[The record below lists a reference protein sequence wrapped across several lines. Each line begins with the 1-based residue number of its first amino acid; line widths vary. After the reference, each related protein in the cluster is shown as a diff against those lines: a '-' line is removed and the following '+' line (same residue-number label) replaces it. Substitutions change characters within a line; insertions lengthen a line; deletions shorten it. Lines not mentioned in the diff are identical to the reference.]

1 MSELV
6 SIITPTYNSAKYI
19 AETIQSVQN
28 QTYQDWKM
36 IIVDDCSQDETVEII
51 QELMEEDSRIHLFQ
65 LSKNSGAAKARN
77 FGIEKVTGKYMTFLD
92 ADDIW
97 FTDFIQNSIETIKKI
112 GVNFVF
118 SSYKRSNEDLE
129 FIYSDFIV
137 PEKVTYTDILKTNSI
152 SCLTAFINVGALGIK
167 KMPDILKRQDMG
179 LWLKYLKEIPFAY
192 GIQEPKA
199 IYRIRENSLSR
210 NKKNLLKYQW
220 QFYREVEKL
229 SFLSSIY
236 YMLHWMY
243 RGFMKYRN

>member
-1 MSELV
+1 MNELV

-19 AETIQSVQN
+19 SETIQSVQK
-28 QTYQDWKM
+28 QTHKNWEM
-36 IIVDDCSQDETVEII
+36 IIVDDCSQDETVEVI
-51 QELMEEDSRIHLFQ
+51 QNFMDEDHRIHLLQ
-65 LSKNSGAAKARN
+65 LNKNSGAAKARN

-97 FTDFIQNSIETIKKI
+97 FTDFIENSIKIINEKKI
-112 GVNFVF
+112 NFVF
-118 SSYKRSNEDLE
+118 SSYKRSNENLE

-137 PEKVTYTDILKTNSI
+137 PERVTYTDILKTNSI
-152 SCLTAFINVGALGIK
+152 SCLTAFINVEVLGIK
-167 KMPDILKRQDMG
+167 KMPDVLKRQDMG
-179 LWLKYLKEIPFAY
+179 LWLQYLKEIPYAY

>member
-1 MSELV
+1 MNELV

-19 AETIQSVQN
+19 SETIQSVQK
-28 QTYQDWKM
+28 QTHKNWEI

-51 QELMEEDSRIHLFQ
+51 QNFMDEDHRIHLLQ
-65 LSKNSGAAKARN
+65 LNKNSGAAKARN

-97 FTDFIQNSIETIKKI
+97 FTDFIENSIKTINEKKI
-112 GVNFVF
+112 NFVF
-118 SSYKRSNEDLE
+118 SSYKRSNENLE

-137 PEKVTYTDILKTNSI
+137 PERVTYTDILKTNSI
-152 SCLTAFINVGALGIK
+152 SCLTAFINVEVLGIK
-167 KMPDILKRQDMG
+167 KMPDVLKRQDMG
-179 LWLKYLKEIPFAY
+179 LWLQYLKEIPYAY
-192 GIQEPKA
+192 GIQEPRA

-229 SFLSSIY
+229 SFLYSIY